1 MRLPIISGTLFGRT
15 ASAFTLAFLLFS
27 LFSLGLVV
35 YFVTMPLTQR
45 VANDLS
51 AMAVLT
57 TQIWVELPPGTR
69 PDFEREMHSHHNI
82 MVGLAQQALPVDPT
96 PAFYLGDFTQALSER
111 TGKPH
116 EILYDSE
123 RPDWRWVDIPM
134 GGRLMR
140 IGFDTRRFITR
151 IPLTLILMA
160 LGGTLIAVV
169 TSLVMVRRTTQ
180 PLAALAQA
188 STRIGEGRRGP
199 PLPEKG
205 AAELVELTRKFN
217 QMEQQL
223 KVLMENRTTLLAGI
237 SHDLRTPIARLL
249 LELELLD
256 GDGDRDLKQGMRD
269 DLEEMNEII
278 SATLHLSKGISD
290 EVTEQAELCAQIESV
305 VNEYRKRAVTIAF
318 QCDEVINYDLP
329 VTAFRRVLNNLL
341 DNAVRYGEGEPVTV
355 ICARLDREVKIEIID
370 QGPGIA
376 LEQRTLVL
384 QPFKR
389 LEDSRSRASGGSGLG
404 LAIVDQLCRMNKWR
418 FEWDAR
424 EKGGT
429 VARLFLSQP

>member
-1 MRLPIISGTLFGRT
+1 MRLPFTSGTLFGRT
-15 ASAFTLAFLLFS
+15 ATAFTLAFLLFS

-45 VANDLS
+45 VAKDLS

-69 PDFEREMHSHHNI
+69 PDFEKEMYQRHDL
-82 MVGLAQQALPVDPT
+82 MVGLAQQALPVDPA
-96 PAFYLGDFTQALSER
+96 PAFYLRDFSQALSER

-116 EILYDSE
+116 EILYDADS
-123 RPDWRWVDIPM
+123 PDWRWVDIPM
-134 GGRLMR
+134 GGRQMR
-140 IGFDTRRFITR
+140 VGFDTGRFITR
-151 IPLTLILMA
+151 IPLTLILMV

-188 STRIGEGRRGP
+188 STRIGEGRRGQ
-199 PLPEKG
+199 PLPEEG
-205 AAELVELTRKFN
+205 ATELVELTHNFN

-256 GDGDRDLKQGMRD
+256 GEDDGDLKEDMRD
-269 DLEEMNEII
+269 DLEEMNAII
-278 SATLHLSKGISD
+278 TATLQLSKGISD
-290 EVTEQAELCAQIESV
+290 EVTEQVELCALIELV
-305 VNEYRKRAVTIAF
+305 VDEYRQRAVTIEF
-318 QCDEVINYDLP
+318 QCDGVINADLP
-329 VTAFRRVLNNLL
+329 VTALRRVLNNLL
-341 DNAVRYGEGEPVTV
+341 DNALRYGEGKPITVHCTRLEPQ
-355 ICARLDREVKIEIID
+355 VKIEIID
-370 QGPGIA
+370 QGPGIPQ
-376 LEQRTLVL
+376 EQRALVM

-389 LEDSRSRASGGSGLG
+389 LEDSRSRSSGGSGLG
-404 LAIVDQLCRMNKWR
+404 LAIVDQLCRMNRWR
-418 FEWDAR
+418 FELDAR
-424 EKGGT
+424 EEGGT
-429 VARLFLSQP
+429 IARLLIS